1 MGKKNKFPFISKV
14 SIKNFRNFLNEEV
27 ILNSKQVI
35 IGENNVGK
43 TNFIRA
49 IQLILDPNLSDS
61 DRELEESD
69 FNDSIEKPFDN
80 KEKIEISIEIKGIEN
95 HTTLIAA
102 FCDGTVSKEPPT
114 IRITYKFESTNDEY
128 GYKIFLGDNEN
139 ILFTHLHRKLLN
151 VKVINGLRDATGDLK
166 NLKKSPFNK
175 LLNMYDID
183 KDLIEEIA
191 IEMKKEGD
199 AILNLEE
206 LVDLNKKINNSLVKI
221 VGEHVPY
228 SKLKVETIDIN
239 PSRILNTL
247 KLMIGLN
254 KQRSVSETSLGITNI
269 LYITLI
275 LLSIEDQT
283 IPSLIKTADYETL
296 NQQDDL
302 KLLENFY
309 EPISERYYKMKSD
322 LNTTQDLYDFFDK
335 NLNKAQT
342 FTILI
347 IEEPEAHLHPILQ
360 RSIYREVM
368 SKNNSIILTT
378 HSSDIASVSPIHSI
392 VHLNAQRFTT
402 KLSSSAT
409 LNISKKEIAD
419 IQRYLDVKRSELFFG
434 KGVIL
439 VEGIAEEFLVPVLA
453 KQSGINLDF
462 YGVVCCNINSTN
474 FKPYIYLL
482 RTLNIPYVIFTD
494 GDYYAID
501 SEGNRKYHIIHNE
514 SQKEYG
520 YLGVELAI
528 KTLSEL
534 NLLDESK
541 DIEEKDLNSFGYYFS
556 DYTLEVDLMMLKG
569 NKSKII
575 KTFLGLT
582 AGGEIQKRRF
592 MKRLYADDYYFC
604 LDRIE
609 ESANRIGKGRF
620 AQRFSTYETLEV
632 PQYIKLGLENLIKQI
647 KDGEN

>member
-1 MGKKNKFPFISKV
+1 MGGEIKFPYMSKV
-14 SIKNFRNFLNEEV
+14 SIKNFRNFLEEEV

-69 FNDSIEKPFDN
+69 FNDSIEKPLEN

-102 FCDGTVSKEPPT
+102 FCDGSVSKNPPT
-114 IRITYKFESTNDEY
+114 IKITYKFESINDEY
-128 GYKIFLGDNEN
+128 GYKIFLGDDEN

-151 VKVINGLRDATGDLK
+151 VKVINGLRDATSDLK

-191 IEMKKEGD
+191 IEMKQKGD

-206 LVDLNKKINNSLVKI
+206 LVDLNEKINNNLIKI

-228 SKLKVETIDIN
+228 SKLNVETIDIN

-283 IPSLIKTADYETL
+283 IPSLIKIADYETL
-296 NQQDDL
+296 IQQDDL
-302 KLLENFY
+302 KILESFY
-309 EPISERYYKMKSD
+309 EPISDRYYKMKSD
-322 LNTTQDLYDFFDK
+322 SNSTQDLYDFFDK

-378 HSSDIASVSPIHSI
+378 HSSDIVSVSPIRSI
-392 VHLNAQRFTT
+392 VHLCAKGYTT
-402 KLSSSAT
+402 KLSSSAK

-419 IQRYLDVKRSELFFG
+419 IQRYLDVKRSEMFFG
-434 KGVIL
+434 KGIIL
-439 VEGIAEEFLVPVLA
+439 VEGIAEEFLIPVLA

-462 YGVVCCNINSTN
+462 YGIVCCNINSTN

-482 RTLNIPYVIFTD
+482 RTLNIPYIIFTD

-501 SEGNRKYHIIHNE
+501 DKGNRKYHTIHDE
-514 SQKEYG
+514 SQKRYG
-520 YLGVELAI
+520 YLGVEIAI
-528 KTLSEL
+528 RTLKEM
-534 NLLDESK
+534 NLLDQGK
-541 DIEEKDLNSFGYYFS
+541 DIEENDLNSLGYYFS
-556 DYTLEVDLMMLKG
+556 EYTLEVDLMMLK
-569 NKSKII
+569 NNNSKII

-582 AGGEIQKRRF
+582 TGGKVQKRRF
-592 MKRLYADDYYFC
+592 MEKLCENDYYFC

-609 ESANRIGKGRF
+609 DSANRIGKGRF
-620 AQRFSTYETLEV
+620 AQRLSTYEALEV
-632 PQYIKLGLENLIKQI
+632 PQYIKLGLESLIEQI
-647 KDGEN
+647 KDGGN